1 MSRVRGQAYAALT
14 GCAGIVLGRENSRT
28 ARELAAEAVVAA
40 VADAGLSR
48 SDVGGL
54 VLARSPLQSSAD
66 LPLRLQADLSLTDL
80 SLSCALDAS
89 GASFVQAVQ
98 LAALAIGAGQ
108 VDNVACVFADAPIG
122 PSVTAQQAFSRAMP
136 LSGVPEWEASVGLFG
151 ATGAFA
157 LLAQSWLERHGG
169 GAELLFAQ
177 VDASRCWAA
186 GNPLARQKA
195 RPTFNEYLAS
205 PWVVEP
211 LRVADCAYPV
221 NGAVA
226 VVVSRVG
233 RSEGSRPPV
242 YVHAWAQAHAGRMT
256 LTGDDGDRPSG
267 AAVAAA
273 RLYAAAG
280 IAPREV
286 RMLQAYDAFSVLGPM
301 ALVDYGLVPEAEVD
315 DFVRAGHTAPG
326 GSLPVNTGGGHL
338 AGFYLQGATPVHEAV
353 MQLRG
358 QGGERQVDLDGPV
371 LVTGVGGR
379 YEHHAALLLGA
390 HATL

>member
-1 MSRVRGQAYAALT
+1 MSRARGSAHAAIT
-14 GCAGIVLGRENSRT
+14 GCACSVFGRESTRS
-28 ARELAAEAVVAA
+28 ARELAADAVVAA
-40 VADAGLSR
+40 VADAGLAR

-54 VLARSPLQSSAD
+54 VLARSPLQTAVD

-80 SLSCALDAS
+80 GLACAVDAS

-108 VDNVACVFADAPIG
+108 VEHVVCVFADAPLAAAV
-122 PSVTAQQAFSRAMP
+122 SAQQAFSRAMP
-136 LSGVPEWEASVGLFG
+136 LSGVPGWEAEVGLFG
-151 ATGAFA
+151 APGAFA
-157 LLAQSWLERHGG
+157 LLAQSWLERHGA
-169 GAELLFAQ
+169 GAEALFAH
-177 VDASRCWAA
+177 VEATRRWAA

-195 RPTFNEYLAS
+195 SLSFDDYLAS

-211 LRVADCAYPV
+211 LRIADCAFPV

-226 VVVSRVG
+226 IVVSRAG
-233 RSEGSRPPV
+233 RSDGTQPPV
-242 YVHAWAQAHAGRMT
+242 YIHALAQAHAGRTT
-256 LTGDDGDRPSG
+256 LTGDDAERPSG

-280 IAPREV
+280 IAPRDV
-286 RMLQAYDAFSVLGPM
+286 RMLQAYDAFSVLGLM
-301 ALVDYGLVPEAEVD
+301 ALADYGLVPEAEVAA
-315 DFVRAGHTAPG
+315 FVRAGHTAPG
-326 GSLPVNTGGGHL
+326 GTLPVNTGGGHL

-353 MQLRG
+353 VQLRG
-358 QGGERQVDLDGPV
+358 QGGARQVDLDGPV

-390 HATL
+390 RERL